1 VPPTLELVPA
11 IPRGVAA
18 LVIGLTP
25 RATDEAD
32 DDTTGGAVLDRGALA
47 DLETFGVDPADLRAV
62 LAREKVKGNVGD
74 VASFPVGAR
83 LVFAAGLGER
93 TPRDYRRAGAAIAR
107 RLKSVDTAAIT
118 VARRSPS
125 AQVRALAEGLLLGG
139 YSFKLTNSPK
149 PDVLTSVSL
158 VVDRADARADA
169 LREGVLT
176 ATAAFIARDLANTPS
191 STKTPAWLGRQAVAL
206 ARKSGLEVTVRDDR
220 ELRAN
225 GFGGVVAVGMGSANP
240 PRLIELTYT
249 PDPATAV
256 DGHVVLIGKGITFDS
271 GGLSLKPNAGMIAM
285 KTDMAAGG
293 AVIAAMSAMRDL
305 GVRVRVTGL
314 VPAAENM
321 PSGSAQRPSDVIT
334 QYGGTT
340 VEVLNTDAEGR
351 LVLADALAY
360 ADLDLDPDV
369 IVDLATLTGAISS
382 GLGKRH
388 AGLFTEDDHLA
399 AALIAAG
406 NESGEAV
413 WRMPLVDDYG
423 AVLESSVA
431 DLANVAVD
439 GGRTFSGGAIV
450 AALFLREFV
459 GRRRWAHLDIAGV
472 GRADADEHEVTKGPT
487 GFGVRLLLHWLTT
500 TDPLRGLR

>member
-1 VPPTLELVPA
+1 VPPTLELAPSVPS
-11 IPRGVAA
+11 GVTA
-18 LVIGLTP
+18 LVVGITP
-25 RATDEAD
+25 PTEDQAD
-32 DDTTGGAVLDRGALA
+32 DGAVLDRGAVA
-47 DLETFGVDPADLRAV
+47 DLEAFGVDLADLRAV
-62 LAREKVKGNVGD
+62 LSREKVKGNVGD
-74 VASFPVGAR
+74 VASLPVGAR
-83 LVFAAGLGER
+83 LVFAVGLGER
-93 TPRDYRRAGAAIAR
+93 TPRDFRRAGAAIAR
-107 RLKSVDTAAIT
+107 RLKNVDTAAIT
-118 VARRSPS
+118 VARRSPG

-139 YSFKLTNSPK
+139 YSFRVTNNPK
-149 PDVLTSVSL
+149 PEVLRSVWL
-158 VVDRADARADA
+158 VADRADARAHA

-176 ATAAFIARDLANTPS
+176 AAATMVARDLANTPS

-206 ARKSGLEVTVRDDR
+206 ARTNDLEVTVRNDR

-240 PRLIELTYT
+240 PTLIELTYT

-314 VPAAENM
+314 IPAAENM
-321 PSGSAQRPSDVIT
+321 PSGTAQRPSDVIT

-360 ADLDLDPDV
+360 ADLELDPDV

-388 AGLFTEDDHLA
+388 AGLFTEDDRLA

-406 NESGEAV
+406 NESGEAL
-413 WRMPLVDDYG
+413 WRMPLVDDYSV
-423 AVLESSVA
+423 VLESSVA

-472 GRADADEHEVTKGPT
+472 GRAEADEHEVTKGPT
-487 GFGVRLLLHWLTT
+487 GFGVRLLLHWLSSA
-500 TDPLRGLR
+500 DPLRGLR